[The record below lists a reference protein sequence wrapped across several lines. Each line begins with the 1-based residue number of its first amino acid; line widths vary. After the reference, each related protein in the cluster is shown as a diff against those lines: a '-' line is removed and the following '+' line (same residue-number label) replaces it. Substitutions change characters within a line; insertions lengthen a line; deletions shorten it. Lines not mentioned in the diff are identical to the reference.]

1 MNKKFLSAI
10 LFGALMVSSTGTFVS
25 CKDYD
30 DDIDEINKELTDLKS
45 KLSDLESKV
54 NAGGAYVTKIESVD
68 GGFKVSVSDGTSY
81 NLTVAS
87 AAAGS
92 KVVIDDKT
100 GEISIDDKATG
111 WFATTG
117 EGEEAVDMTPYV
129 KDGYWYLYDKTAKE
143 FVKSEYKAA
152 GNAYAVVANGICTLN
167 IPDADGKM
175 QTIQLPTTSAAITG
189 VQFINVDNGA
199 VEPAPAYA
207 LNYGVATK
215 DNAKWDGPKGAI
227 TKDQLLVGT
236 IEPLTLQV
244 YPSSADLSNADIKL
258 VGSDGTVAPVKVTAT
273 PFEGVI
279 TKAASA
285 NGLWNLNI
293 RPDETVTDKTIADA
307 FKVETDNY
315 AYALQINGNILTG
328 YASEVTPADK
338 ASSATANSLV
348 ATDVKYN
355 TEELSSAKVPFG
367 ETVTLEFDGA
377 KAYDAYLTPKSA
389 SALELAGVTIDGKT
403 MSFTSTEKAAGK
415 TVKFTVNFV
424 NFKGETGTTFDI
436 TVNFEGATVDPE
448 APVAAVKYTATD
460 GVKPIII
467 DLGTT
472 FTSLS
477 AQTATALAAVTP
489 TWNVISIDGKAV
501 ATADQDAA
509 NGKFAFAMD
518 QVTYYS
524 DLNADGTPKTEVTPI
539 NTADNLKK
547 VKYAVFAHTD
557 YQATAAP
564 GAYVLN
570 MKFADASGNELKKVV
585 APVTISVPT
594 FTDLFTKVTSV
605 WNADK
610 TVLNALLVGS
620 SDATV
625 AKQYVMTNA
634 FKSVENSGANWD
646 NLTLTPKKM
655 SISGTPTKVAT
666 YTTTG
671 SILAMADALLDDNGA
686 VRGNVT
692 VDGTYLVKGKKDLK
706 VEVPAFAVNFM
717 SPFNDAV
724 LNFYKGGKVADLNVA
739 IASDGTGTIAKVD
752 GAAGKEAGLQLVAS
766 SEKVAVSNAMTLF
779 GVKNTDINTDDKFTF
794 VVKGEGVP
802 AGATAKLSADGIA
815 LEGMTYAPNYSATLE
830 MTVTA
835 LSGIKTRHYKIFC
848 VNGIYGIQV

>member
-10 LFGALMVSSTGTFVS
+10 LFGALMVTSTGTFVS

-30 DDIDEINKELTDLKS
+30 DDIDAINKELTDLKS

-189 VQFINVDNGA
+189 VQFINVDDGA
-199 VEPAPAYA
+199 VEPTPAYA

-215 DNAKWDGPKGAI
+215 DNAEWDGPKGAI

-307 FKVETDNY
+307 FKAETGDY

-328 YASEVTPADK
+328 YASKVTPTDK
-338 ASSATANSLV
+338 SAAGALV
-348 ATDVKYN
+348 AADVKYN
-355 TEELSSAKVPFG
+355 AEELSSAKVPFG
-367 ETVTLEFDGA
+367 ETVTLEFDGT

-415 TVKFTVNFV
+415 TVEFTVNFV
-424 NFKGETGTTFDI
+424 NFKGETGSAFDI
-436 TVNFEGATVDPE
+436 TVTFKGATVDPE

-501 ATADQDAA
+501 TADQSTA
-509 NGKFAFAMD
+509 NGKFAFAMT
-518 QVTYYS
+518 QVKYYS
-524 DLNADGTPKTEVTPI
+524 DLNADGTPKTEVTAI

-547 VKYAVFAHTD
+547 VKYAVFAHSD

-570 MKFADASGNELKKVV
+570 MKFVDGENELKKVV

-620 SDATV
+620 TSADA

-634 FKSVENSGANWD
+634 FKSVENSGADWN

-655 SISGTPTKVAT
+655 SISGTPTEVAT
-666 YTTTG
+666 YAKVG
-671 SILAMADALLDDNGA
+671 SILAMADALLDANGA

-692 VDGTYLVKGKKDLK
+692 VDGTYLVKGKTDLK

-724 LNFYKGGKVADLNVA
+724 LNFYKGGKVVDLNVA
-739 IASDGTGTIAKVD
+739 IASDGKGTIAKVAGD
-752 GAAGKEAGLQLVAS
+752 AGKEAGLQLVAS
-766 SEKVAVSNAMTLF
+766 SEKVAVSEDMELF
-779 GVKNTDINTDDKFTF
+779 GATNDKFTF
-794 VVKGEGVP
+794 VVKGDGVP
-802 AGATAKLSADGIA
+802 AGATATLSDAGIA
-815 LEGMTYAPNYSATLE
+815 LTGMSYGPNYSATLE

-835 LSGIKTRHYKIFC
+835 LNGIKTTITLPMTINKP
-848 VNGIYGIQV
+848 

>member
-189 VQFINVDNGA
+189 VQFINVTSGA
-199 VEPAPAYA
+199 VETDPEYA

-215 DNAKWDGPKGAI
+215 DNAEWDGPKGAI

-307 FKVETDNY
+307 FKVETNNY

-328 YASEVTPADK
+328 YVSKVTPTDK
-338 ASSATANSLV
+338 SAAGALV
-348 ATDVKYN
+348 AADVKYN
-355 TEELSSAKVPFG
+355 AEELSSAKVPFG
-367 ETVTLEFDGA
+367 ETVTLEFDGT

-389 SALELAGVTIDGKT
+389 SELELAGVTIDGKT

-424 NFKGETGTTFDI
+424 NFKGETGSAFNI

-477 AQTATALAAVTP
+477 AQTATALAAVAP

-501 ATADQDAA
+501 TADQSTA
-509 NGKFAFAMD
+509 NGKFAFAMT
-518 QVTYYS
+518 QVKYYS

-547 VKYAVFAHTD
+547 VKYAVFAHSD

-620 SDATV
+620 TSADV

-634 FKSVENSGANWD
+634 FKSVENSGADWD
-646 NLTLTPKKM
+646 NLTLTPKQM

-666 YTTTG
+666 YTVSG

-692 VDGTYLVKGKKDLK
+692 VDGTYLVKGKASLK

-724 LNFYKGGKVADLNVA
+724 LNFYKGGKVVDLNVA
-739 IASDGTGTIAKVD
+739 IASDGKGTIAKVE
-752 GAAGKEAGLQLVAS
+752 GVAGKEAGLQLVAS
-766 SEKVAVSNAMTLF
+766 SEKVAVSNAMELF
-779 GVKNTDINTDDKFTF
+779 GAKAGESKFTF
-794 VVKGEGVP
+794 VVKGDGVP
-802 AGATAKLSADGIA
+802 AGATATLSDAGIA
-815 LEGMTYAPNYSATLE
+815 LTGMSYGPNYSATLE

-835 LSGIKTRHYKIFC
+835 LNGIKTTITLPMTINKP
-848 VNGIYGIQV
+848 

>member
-30 DDIDEINKELTDLKS
+30 DDIDAINKELTDLKS
-45 KLSDLESKV
+45 KLSDLESKA

-189 VQFINVDNGA
+189 VQFIDVTSGD
-199 VEPAPAYA
+199 VETDPAYA

-307 FKVETDNY
+307 FKAETDNY

-328 YASEVTPADK
+328 YASEVTPTDQ
-338 ASSATANSLV
+338 ASSATATSLQ
-348 ATDVKYN
+348 ADDVKYN

-367 ETVTLEFDGA
+367 ETVTLEFDGT

-389 SALELAGVTIDGKT
+389 SELELAGVTIDGKT

-415 TVKFTVNFV
+415 TVEFTVNFV
-424 NFKGETGTTFDI
+424 NFKGETGTAFDI

-501 ATADQDAA
+501 TADQSTA
-509 NGKFAFAMD
+509 NGKFAFAMT
-518 QVTYYS
+518 QVKYYS
-524 DLNADGTPKTEVTPI
+524 DLKADGTPKTEVTAI

-547 VKYAVFAHTD
+547 VKYAVFAHSD
-557 YQATAAP
+557 YQTTVAP

-620 SDATV
+620 TSADV

-634 FKSVENSGANWD
+634 FKSVENSGADWN
-646 NLTLTPKKM
+646 NLTLTPKQM
-655 SISGTPTKVAT
+655 SISGTPTEVAT
-666 YTTTG
+666 YTVSG
-671 SILAMADALLDDNGA
+671 SILEMADDLLDANGA

-692 VDGTYLVKGKKDLK
+692 VDGTYLVGNKAGLK

-739 IASDGTGTIAKVD
+739 IASDGKGTIAKVAGD
-752 GAAGKEAGLQLVAS
+752 AGKEAGLQLVAS
-766 SEKVAVSNAMTLF
+766 SEKVAVSNAMELF
-779 GVKNTDINTDDKFTF
+779 GATNDKFTF

-802 AGATAKLSADGIA
+802 AGATAKLSDAGIA

-835 LSGIKTRHYKIFC
+835 LNGIKTTITLPMTINKP
-848 VNGIYGIQV
+848 

>member
-10 LFGALMVSSTGTFVS
+10 LFGALMVSLTGPFVS

-189 VQFINVDNGA
+189 VQFINVDDGA
-199 VEPAPAYA
+199 VEPTPAYA

-215 DNAKWDGPKGAI
+215 DNAEWDGPKGAI

-307 FKVETDNY
+307 FKAETGDY

-328 YASEVTPADK
+328 YASKVTPTDK
-338 ASSATANSLV
+338 SAAGALV
-348 ATDVKYN
+348 AADVKYN
-355 TEELSSAKVPFG
+355 AEELSSAKVPFG
-367 ETVTLEFDGA
+367 ETVTLEFDGT

-415 TVKFTVNFV
+415 TVEFTVNFV
-424 NFKGETGTTFDI
+424 NFKGETGSAFDI
-436 TVNFEGATVDPE
+436 TVTFKGATVDPE

-501 ATADQDAA
+501 TADQSTA
-509 NGKFAFAMD
+509 NGKFAFAMT
-518 QVTYYS
+518 QVKYYS
-524 DLNADGTPKTEVTPI
+524 DLNADGTPKTEVTAI

-547 VKYAVFAHTD
+547 VKYAVFAHSD

-570 MKFADASGNELKKVV
+570 MKFVDGENELKKVV

-620 SDATV
+620 TSADA

-634 FKSVENSGANWD
+634 FKSVENSGADWN

-655 SISGTPTKVAT
+655 SISGTPTEVAT
-666 YTTTG
+666 YAKVG
-671 SILAMADALLDDNGA
+671 SILAMADALLDANGA

-692 VDGTYLVKGKKDLK
+692 VDGTYLVKGKTDLK

-724 LNFYKGGKVADLNVA
+724 LNFYKGGKVVDLNVA
-739 IASDGTGTIAKVD
+739 IASDGKGTIAKVAGD
-752 GAAGKEAGLQLVAS
+752 AGKEAGLQLVAS
-766 SEKVAVSNAMTLF
+766 SEKVAVSEDMELF
-779 GVKNTDINTDDKFTF
+779 GATNDKFTF
-794 VVKGEGVP
+794 VVKGDGVP
-802 AGATAKLSADGIA
+802 AGATATLSDAGIA
-815 LEGMTYAPNYSATLE
+815 LTGMSYGPNYSATLE

-835 LSGIKTRHYKIFC
+835 LNGIKTTITLPMTINKP
-848 VNGIYGIQV
+848 

>member
-1 MNKKFLSAI
+1 
-10 LFGALMVSSTGTFVS
+10 MVSSTGTFVS

-30 DDIDEINKELTDLKS
+30 DDIDAINKELTDLKS

-189 VQFINVDNGA
+189 VQFIDVTSGA
-199 VEPAPAYA
+199 VETDPEYA

-307 FKVETDNY
+307 FKAETDNY

-338 ASSATANSLV
+338 ASSATATSLTD
-348 ATDVKYN
+348 TDVKYN
-355 TEELSSAKVPFG
+355 AKVLSGNKVPFG
-367 ETVTLEFDGA
+367 KTVTLEFDGT

-389 SALELAGVTIDGKT
+389 SELELAGVTIDGKT

-415 TVKFTVNFV
+415 TVQFTVNFV

-501 ATADQDAA
+501 ATTDQSTA

-518 QVTYYS
+518 QVKYYS
-524 DLNADGTPKTEVTPI
+524 DLKADGTPKTEVTAI

-547 VKYAVFAHTD
+547 VKYAVFAHSD

-570 MKFADASGNELKKVV
+570 MTFVDGENELKKVV

-620 SDATV
+620 SDATA

-634 FKSVENSGANWD
+634 FKAVENSGADWD
-646 NLTLTPKKM
+646 NLTLTPKQM

-666 YTTTG
+666 YTVSG
-671 SILAMADALLDDNGA
+671 SILAMADALLDANGA

-692 VDGTYLVKGKKDLK
+692 VDGTYLVGNKAGLK

-766 SEKVAVSNAMTLF
+766 SEKVAVSNAMELF
-779 GVKNTDINTDDKFTF
+779 GATDDKFTF

-802 AGATAKLSADGIA
+802 AGATAKLSDGGIA
-815 LEGMTYAPNYSATLE
+815 LTGMTYAPNYSATLE

-835 LSGIKTRHYKIFC
+835 LNGIKTTITLPMTINKP
-848 VNGIYGIQV
+848 

>member
-189 VQFINVDNGA
+189 VQFIDVTSGA
-199 VEPAPAYA
+199 VETDPEYA

-307 FKVETDNY
+307 FKAETDNY

-338 ASSATANSLV
+338 ASSATATSLTD
-348 ATDVKYN
+348 TDVKYN
-355 TEELSSAKVPFG
+355 AKVLSGNKVPFG
-367 ETVTLEFDGA
+367 KTVTLEFDGT

-389 SALELAGVTIDGKT
+389 SELELAGVTIDGKT

-415 TVKFTVNFV
+415 TVQFTVNFV

-501 ATADQDAA
+501 ATTDQSTA

-518 QVTYYS
+518 QVKYYS
-524 DLNADGTPKTEVTPI
+524 DLKADGTPKTEVTSI

-547 VKYAVFAHTD
+547 VKYAVFAHSD

-570 MKFADASGNELKKVV
+570 MTFVDGENELKKVV

-620 SDATV
+620 SDATA

-634 FKSVENSGANWD
+634 FKAVENSGADWD
-646 NLTLTPKKM
+646 NLTLTPKQM

-666 YTTTG
+666 YTVSG
-671 SILAMADALLDDNGA
+671 SILAMADALLDANGA

-692 VDGTYLVKGKKDLK
+692 VDGTYLVGNKAGLK

-766 SEKVAVSNAMTLF
+766 SEKVAVSNAMELF
-779 GVKNTDINTDDKFTF
+779 GATDDKFTF

-802 AGATAKLSADGIA
+802 AGATAKLSDGGIA
-815 LEGMTYAPNYSATLE
+815 LTGMTYAPNYSATLE

-835 LSGIKTRHYKIFC
+835 LNGIKTTITLPMTINKP
-848 VNGIYGIQV
+848 

>member
-189 VQFINVDNGA
+189 VQFINVGKGA
-199 VEPAPAYA
+199 VEPTPAYA

-307 FKVETDNY
+307 FKAETGNY

-328 YASEVTPADK
+328 YVSKVTPTNK
-338 ASSATANSLV
+338 VSSATATSLT

-355 TEELSSAKVPFG
+355 AEEVSSAKVPFG
-367 ETVTLEFDGA
+367 ETVTLEFDGT

-389 SALELAGVTIDGKT
+389 SELELAGVTIDGKT

-415 TVKFTVNFV
+415 TVEFTVNFV
-424 NFKGETGTTFDI
+424 NFKGETGTAFDI

-467 DLGTT
+467 DFGTT

-501 ATADQDAA
+501 TADQSTA
-509 NGKFAFAMD
+509 NGKFAFAMT
-518 QVTYYS
+518 QVKYYS
-524 DLNADGTPKTEVTPI
+524 DLNADGTPKTEVTAI

-547 VKYAVFAHTD
+547 VKYAVFAHSD

-570 MKFADASGNELKKVV
+570 MTFVDGENELKKVV

-620 SDATV
+620 TSADV

-634 FKSVENSGANWD
+634 FKSVENSGADWN
-646 NLTLTPKKM
+646 NLTLTPKQM
-655 SISGTPTKVAT
+655 SISGTPTEVAT
-666 YTTTG
+666 YAKVG

-692 VDGTYLVKGKKDLK
+692 VDGTYLVKGKASLK

-739 IASDGTGTIAKVD
+739 IASDGKGTIAKVAGD
-752 GAAGKEAGLQLVAS
+752 AGKEAGLQLVAS
-766 SEKVAVSNAMTLF
+766 SEKVAVSEDMELF
-779 GVKNTDINTDDKFTF
+779 GATNDKFTF
-794 VVKGEGVP
+794 VVKGDGVP
-802 AGATAKLSADGIA
+802 AGATATLSDAGIA
-815 LEGMTYAPNYSATLE
+815 LTGMSYGPNYSATLE

-835 LSGIKTRHYKIFC
+835 LNGIKTTITLPMTINKP
-848 VNGIYGIQV
+848 

>member
-10 LFGALMVSSTGTFVS
+10 LFGALMVSLTGTFVS

-189 VQFINVDNGA
+189 VQFINVDDGA
-199 VEPAPAYA
+199 VEPTPAYA

-215 DNAKWDGPKGAI
+215 DNAEWDGPKGAI

-307 FKVETDNY
+307 FKAETGDY

-328 YASEVTPADK
+328 YASKVTPTDK
-338 ASSATANSLV
+338 SAAGALV
-348 ATDVKYN
+348 AADVKYN
-355 TEELSSAKVPFG
+355 AEELSSVKVPFG
-367 ETVTLEFDGA
+367 ETVTLEFDGT

-415 TVKFTVNFV
+415 TVEFTVNFV
-424 NFKGETGTTFDI
+424 NFKGETGSAFDI
-436 TVNFEGATVDPE
+436 TVTFKGATVDPE

-501 ATADQDAA
+501 TADQSTA
-509 NGKFAFAMD
+509 NGKFAFAMT
-518 QVTYYS
+518 QVKYYS
-524 DLNADGTPKTEVTPI
+524 DLNADGTPKTEVTAI

-547 VKYAVFAHTD
+547 VKYAVFAHSD

-570 MKFADASGNELKKVV
+570 MKFVDGENELKKVV

-620 SDATV
+620 TSADA

-634 FKSVENSGANWD
+634 FKSVENSGADWN

-655 SISGTPTKVAT
+655 SISGTPTEVAT
-666 YTTTG
+666 YAKVG
-671 SILAMADALLDDNGA
+671 SILAMADSLLDANGA
-686 VRGNVT
+686 VRGNVK
-692 VDGTYLVKGKKDLK
+692 VDGTYLVKGKTDLK

-724 LNFYKGGKVADLNVA
+724 LNFYKGGKVVDLNVA
-739 IASDGTGTIAKVD
+739 IASDGKGTIAKVAGD
-752 GAAGKEAGLQLVAS
+752 AGKEAGLQLVAS
-766 SEKVAVSNAMTLF
+766 SEKVAVSEDMELF
-779 GVKNTDINTDDKFTF
+779 GATNDKFTF
-794 VVKGEGVP
+794 VVKGDGVP
-802 AGATAKLSADGIA
+802 AGATATLSDAGIA
-815 LEGMTYAPNYSATLE
+815 LTGMSYGPNYSATLE

-835 LSGIKTRHYKIFC
+835 LNGIKTTITLPMTINKP
-848 VNGIYGIQV
+848 

>member
-87 AAAGS
+87 AATGS

-189 VQFINVDNGA
+189 VQFINVGNGA
-199 VEPAPAYA
+199 VEPTPAYA

-328 YASEVTPADK
+328 YASEVTPADQ
-338 ASSATANSLV
+338 ASSATATSLQ
-348 ATDVKYN
+348 ADDVKYN

-367 ETVTLEFDGA
+367 KTVTLEFDGT

-389 SALELAGVTIDGKT
+389 SELELAGVTIDGKT

-415 TVKFTVNFV
+415 TVEFTVNFV
-424 NFKGETGTTFDI
+424 NFKGETGTAFDI

-501 ATADQDAA
+501 TADQSTA
-509 NGKFAFAMD
+509 NGKFAFTMT
-518 QVTYYS
+518 QVKYYS
-524 DLNADGTPKTEVTPI
+524 DLKADGTPKTEVTAI
-539 NTADNLKK
+539 DNADNLKK
-547 VKYAVFAHTD
+547 VKYAVFANTD

-570 MKFADASGNELKKVV
+570 MTFVDGENELKKVV

-634 FKSVENSGANWD
+634 FKSVENSGADWN
-646 NLTLTPKKM
+646 NLTLTPKQM
-655 SISGTPTKVAT
+655 SISGTPTDVAT
-666 YTTTG
+666 YTVSG
-671 SILAMADALLDDNGA
+671 SILAMADDLLDANGA

-724 LNFYKGGKVADLNVA
+724 LNFYKGGKVVDLNVA
-739 IASDGTGTIAKVD
+739 IASDGKGTIAKVD

-779 GVKNTDINTDDKFTF
+779 GATNDKFTF

-802 AGATAKLSADGIA
+802 AGATAKLSDAGIA

-835 LSGIKTRHYKIFC
+835 LNGIKTTITLPMTINKP
-848 VNGIYGIQV
+848 

>member
-189 VQFINVDNGA
+189 VQFIDLTSGA
-199 VEPAPAYA
+199 VETDPEYA

-307 FKVETDNY
+307 FKAEINNY

-328 YASEVTPADK
+328 YASKVTPTDK
-338 ASSATANSLV
+338 SAAGALV
-348 ATDVKYN
+348 AGDVTYN
-355 TEELSSAKVPFG
+355 TDELSSAKVPFG
-367 ETVTLEFDGA
+367 ETVTLEFDGT

-389 SALELAGVTIDGKT
+389 SELELAGVTIDGKT

-415 TVKFTVNFV
+415 TVQFTVNFV
-424 NFKGETGTTFDI
+424 NFKGETGTTFNI

-501 ATADQDAA
+501 TADQSTA
-509 NGKFAFAMD
+509 NGKFAFTMT
-518 QVTYYS
+518 QVKYYS
-524 DLNADGTPKTEVTPI
+524 DLKADGTPKTEVTAI
-539 NTADNLKK
+539 DNADNLKK
-547 VKYAVFAHTD
+547 VKYAVFTSSD
-557 YQATAAP
+557 YQTNVAP

-620 SDATV
+620 TDATV

-634 FKSVENSGANWD
+634 FKSVENSGADWD
-646 NLTLTPKKM
+646 NLTLTPKEM
-655 SISGTPTKVAT
+655 SISGTPTEVAT
-666 YTTTG
+666 YTKTG
-671 SILAMADALLDDNGA
+671 SILAMADALLKDGA

-724 LNFYKGGKVADLNVA
+724 LNFYKGGKVADLNVT
-739 IASDGTGTIAKVD
+739 IASDGEGTIAKVD

-766 SEKVAVSNAMTLF
+766 SEKVAVSNAMELF
-779 GVKNTDINTDDKFTF
+779 GVKNTDANTDDKFTF

-802 AGATAKLSADGIA
+802 AGAKAKLSADGIA

-835 LSGIKTRHYKIFC
+835 LNGIKTTITLPMTINKP
-848 VNGIYGIQV
+848 

>member
-175 QTIQLPTTSAAITG
+175 QTIQLPTTLAAITG

-199 VEPAPAYA
+199 VEPTPEYA

-293 RPDETVTDKTIADA
+293 RPDETVTGKTIADA
-307 FKVETDNY
+307 FKAETDNY

-338 ASSATANSLV
+338 GNSAGLTDLAAS
-348 ATDVKYN
+348 DVTYN
-355 TEELSSAKVPFG
+355 TDELSSTKVPFG

-389 SALELAGVTIDGKT
+389 SELELAGVTIDGKT

-415 TVKFTVNFV
+415 TVEFTVNFV
-424 NFKGETGTTFDI
+424 NFKGETGTAFDI
-436 TVNFEGATVDPE
+436 TVTFKGATVDPE

-501 ATADQDAA
+501 TADQSIA

-518 QVTYYS
+518 QVKYYS
-524 DLNADGTPKTEVTPI
+524 DLNADGTPKTEVTKI
-539 NTADNLKK
+539 DNADNLKK
-547 VKYAVFAHTD
+547 VKYAVFAKTDDPD

-570 MKFADASGNELKKVV
+570 MTFVDTNKNELKKVV

-620 SDATV
+620 TSADV

-634 FKSVENSGANWD
+634 FKSVENSGANWN

-655 SISGTPTKVAT
+655 SISGTPTEVAT
-666 YTTTG
+666 YKVG
-671 SILAMADALLDDNGA
+671 SILAMADALLDANGA

-692 VDGTYLVKGKKDLK
+692 VDGTYLVKGKASLK

-724 LNFYKGGKVADLNVA
+724 LNFYKGGKVVDLNVA
-739 IASDGTGTIAKVD
+739 IASDGKGTIAKFAGD
-752 GAAGKEAGLQLVAS
+752 AGKEAGLQLVAS
-766 SEKVAVSNAMTLF
+766 SEKVAVSEDMELF
-779 GVKNTDINTDDKFTF
+779 GATNDKFTF
-794 VVKGEGVP
+794 VVKGDGVP
-802 AGATAKLSADGIA
+802 AGATATLSDAGIA
-815 LEGMTYAPNYSATLE
+815 LTGMSYGPNYSATLE
-830 MTVTA
+830 MTVEA
-835 LSGIKTRHYKIFC
+835 LNGIKTTITLPMTINKP
-848 VNGIYGIQV
+848 

>member
-10 LFGALMVSSTGTFVS
+10 LFGSLMVSLTGTFVS

-189 VQFINVDNGA
+189 VQFINVDDGA
-199 VEPAPAYA
+199 VEPTPAYA

-215 DNAKWDGPKGAI
+215 DNAEWDGPKGAI

-307 FKVETDNY
+307 FKAETGDY

-328 YASEVTPADK
+328 YASKVTPTDK
-338 ASSATANSLV
+338 SAAGALV
-348 ATDVKYN
+348 AADVKYN
-355 TEELSSAKVPFG
+355 AEELSSAKVPFG
-367 ETVTLEFDGA
+367 ETVTLEFDGT

-415 TVKFTVNFV
+415 TVEFTVNFV
-424 NFKGETGTTFDI
+424 NFKGETGSAFDI
-436 TVNFEGATVDPE
+436 TVTFKGATVDPE

-501 ATADQDAA
+501 TADQSTA
-509 NGKFAFAMD
+509 NGKFAFAMT
-518 QVTYYS
+518 QVKYYS
-524 DLNADGTPKTEVTPI
+524 DLNADGTPKTEVTAI

-547 VKYAVFAHTD
+547 VKYAVFAHSD

-570 MKFADASGNELKKVV
+570 MKFVDGENELKKVV

-620 SDATV
+620 TSADA

-634 FKSVENSGANWD
+634 FKSVENSGADWN

-655 SISGTPTKVAT
+655 SISGTPTEVAT
-666 YTTTG
+666 YAKVG
-671 SILAMADALLDDNGA
+671 SILAMADALLDANGA

-692 VDGTYLVKGKKDLK
+692 VDGTYLVKGKTDLK

-724 LNFYKGGKVADLNVA
+724 LNFYKGGKVVDLNVA
-739 IASDGTGTIAKVD
+739 IASDGKGTIAKVAGD
-752 GAAGKEAGLQLVAS
+752 AGKEAGLQLVAS
-766 SEKVAVSNAMTLF
+766 SEKVAVSEDMELF
-779 GVKNTDINTDDKFTF
+779 GATNDKFTF
-794 VVKGEGVP
+794 VVKGDGVP
-802 AGATAKLSADGIA
+802 AGATATLSDAGIA
-815 LEGMTYAPNYSATLE
+815 LTGMSYGPNYSATLE

-835 LSGIKTRHYKIFC
+835 LNGIKTTITLPMTINKP
-848 VNGIYGIQV
+848 

>member
-1 MNKKFLSAI
+1 
-10 LFGALMVSSTGTFVS
+10 MVSSTGTFVS

-199 VEPAPAYA
+199 VEPTPAYA

-215 DNAKWDGPKGAI
+215 DNAEWDGPKGAI

-328 YASEVTPADK
+328 YASEVTPTDQ
-338 ASSATANSLV
+338 ASSATATSLQ
-348 ATDVKYN
+348 ADDVKYN

-367 ETVTLEFDGA
+367 KTVTLEFDGT

-424 NFKGETGTTFDI
+424 NFKGETGTAFDI

-477 AQTATALAAVTP
+477 AQTATALAAATP

-501 ATADQDAA
+501 TADQSTA
-509 NGKFAFAMD
+509 NGKFAFAMT
-518 QVTYYS
+518 QVKYYS
-524 DLNADGTPKTEVTPI
+524 DLNADGTPKTEVTLI

-547 VKYAVFAHTD
+547 VKYAVFAHSD

-570 MKFADASGNELKKVV
+570 MTFVDGENELKKVV

-634 FKSVENSGANWD
+634 FKSVENSGADWN
-646 NLTLTPKKM
+646 NLTLTPKQM
-655 SISGTPTKVAT
+655 SISGTPTDVAT
-666 YTTTG
+666 YTVSG
-671 SILAMADALLDDNGA
+671 SILAMADDLLDANGA

-692 VDGTYLVKGKKDLK
+692 VDGTYLVGNKAGLK

-724 LNFYKGGKVADLNVA
+724 LNFYKGGKVVDLNVA
-739 IASDGTGTIAKVD
+739 IASDGKGTIAKVE
-752 GAAGKEAGLQLVAS
+752 GVAGKEAGLQLVAS

-779 GVKNTDINTDDKFTF
+779 GVKNTDINTNDKFTF
-794 VVKGEGVP
+794 VVKGDGVP
-802 AGATAKLSADGIA
+802 AGATATLSDAGIA
-815 LEGMTYAPNYSATLE
+815 LTGMSYGPNYSATLE

-835 LSGIKTRHYKIFC
+835 LNGIKTTITLPMTINKP
-848 VNGIYGIQV
+848 

>member
-189 VQFINVDNGA
+189 VQFINVGNGA
-199 VEPAPAYA
+199 VEPTPAYA

-328 YASEVTPADK
+328 YASEVTPADQ
-338 ASSATANSLV
+338 ASSATATSLQ
-348 ATDVKYN
+348 ADDVKYN

-367 ETVTLEFDGA
+367 KTVTLEFDGT

-389 SALELAGVTIDGKT
+389 SELELAGVTIDGKT

-415 TVKFTVNFV
+415 TVEFTVNFV
-424 NFKGETGTTFDI
+424 NFKGETGTAFDI

-501 ATADQDAA
+501 TADQSTA
-509 NGKFAFAMD
+509 NGKFAFTMT
-518 QVTYYS
+518 QVKYYS
-524 DLNADGTPKTEVTPI
+524 DLKADGTPKTEVTAI
-539 NTADNLKK
+539 DNADNLKK
-547 VKYAVFAHTD
+547 VKYAVFANTD

-570 MKFADASGNELKKVV
+570 MTFVDGENELKKVV

-634 FKSVENSGANWD
+634 FKSVENSGADWN
-646 NLTLTPKKM
+646 NLTLTPKQM
-655 SISGTPTKVAT
+655 SISGTPTDVAT
-666 YTTTG
+666 YTVSG
-671 SILAMADALLDDNGA
+671 SILAMADDLLDANGA

-724 LNFYKGGKVADLNVA
+724 LNFYKGGKVVDLNVA
-739 IASDGTGTIAKVD
+739 IASDGKGTIAKVD

-779 GVKNTDINTDDKFTF
+779 GATNDKFTF

-802 AGATAKLSADGIA
+802 AGATAKLSDAGIA

-835 LSGIKTRHYKIFC
+835 LNGIKTTITLPMTINKP
-848 VNGIYGIQV
+848 

>member
-10 LFGALMVSSTGTFVS
+10 LFGALMVTSTGTFVS

-45 KLSDLESKV
+45 KLSDLETKV

-129 KDGYWYLYDKTAKE
+129 EDGYWYLYDKTAKE

-175 QTIQLPTTSAAITG
+175 QTVQLPTTSAAITS
-189 VQFINVDNGA
+189 VQFIDVTSGA
-199 VEPAPAYA
+199 VEANPEYK
-207 LNYGVATK
+207 LNYGIATAA
-215 DNAKWDGPKGAI
+215 NAKWDGPKGAI
-227 TKDQLLVGT
+227 AKDQLLVGT
-236 IEPLTLQV
+236 IEPLILQV

-273 PFEGVI
+273 PFEGII

-293 RPDETVTDKTIADA
+293 EPDETVTDKTITDA
-307 FKVETDNY
+307 FKAETNNY

-328 YASEVTPADK
+328 YTSEVAPTDK
-338 ASSATANSLV
+338 SSATALDASGV
-348 ATDVKYN
+348 TYN
-355 TEELSSAKVPFG
+355 AKAVGSTKVPFG
-367 ETVTLEFDGA
+367 KTVTLEFDGT
-377 KAYDAYLTPKSA
+377 KAYDAYLTPESA
-389 SALELAGVTIDGKT
+389 SALELAGITIDGKT

-415 TVKFTVNFV
+415 EVNFVVNFV
-424 NFKGETGTTFDI
+424 NFKGETGTPVTI
-436 TVNFEGATVDPE
+436 TVTFEGATVDPE

-477 AQTATALAAVTP
+477 AQTATALVAVTP
-489 TWNVISIDGKAV
+489 TWNVVSIDGE
-501 ATADQDAA
+501 ATADQTTD
-509 NGKFAFAMD
+509 NGKFAFAMT
-518 QVTYYS
+518 QVEYYS
-524 DLNADGTPKTEVTPI
+524 DLNADGTPKTKVASIT
-539 NTADNLKK
+539 TADNLKK
-547 VKYAVFAHTD
+547 VKYAVFTHTD
-557 YQATAAP
+557 YQTNAAL

-570 MKFADASGNELKKVV
+570 MTFVDNSGNELKKVV

-594 FTDLFTKVTSV
+594 FTDLFSKVTSV

-620 SDATV
+620 ADAIV

-634 FKSVENSGANWD
+634 FKAVENSGADWD
-646 NLTLTPKKM
+646 NLTFVPKQM
-655 SISGTPTKVAT
+655 TINSVATDVAT
-666 YTTTG
+666 YTVSG
-671 SILAMADALLDDNGA
+671 SVLAMTDELLKDGA

-692 VDGTYLVKGKKDLK
+692 VEGAYSINGKAGLK

-724 LNFYKGGKVADLNVA
+724 LNFYKAGKVADLNVA
-739 IASDGTGTIAKVD
+739 ITSDGKGTIAKFD
-752 GAAGKEAGLQLVAS
+752 ETKAAGKEEGLQLVAS
-766 SEKVAVSNAMTLF
+766 SAKVAVYNTMTLF
-779 GVKNTDINTDDKFTF
+779 GATNDKFTF

-802 AGATAKLSADGIA
+802 TGATAKLSADGIA

-835 LSGIKTRHYKIFC
+835 LNGIKTTVTLPMTINKP
-848 VNGIYGIQV
+848 

>member
-10 LFGALMVSSTGTFVS
+10 LFGALMVTSTGTFVS

-189 VQFINVDNGA
+189 VQFIDVTSGA
-199 VEPAPAYA
+199 VETDPEYA

-355 TEELSSAKVPFG
+355 AKALSGKKVPFG

-415 TVKFTVNFV
+415 TVGFTVNFV
-424 NFKGETGTTFDI
+424 NFKGETGSAFDI
-436 TVNFEGATVDPE
+436 TVTFKGATVDPE

-501 ATADQDAA
+501 ATADQSTA
-509 NGKFAFAMD
+509 NGKFAFAMT
-518 QVTYYS
+518 QVKYYS
-524 DLNADGTPKTEVTPI
+524 DLKADGTPKTEVTSI

-620 SDATV
+620 TDATV

-634 FKSVENSGANWD
+634 FKSVENSGADWD
-646 NLTLTPKKM
+646 NLTLTPKQM
-655 SISGTPTKVAT
+655 SISGTPTEVAT

-739 IASDGTGTIAKVD
+739 IASDGKGTISKVAGD
-752 GAAGKEAGLQLVAS
+752 AGKEAGLQLVAS
-766 SEKVAVSNAMTLF
+766 SEKVAVSDAMTLF
-779 GVKNTDINTDDKFTF
+779 GATDDKFTF

-802 AGATAKLSADGIA
+802 AGAKAKLSDGGIA
-815 LEGMTYAPNYSATLE
+815 LTGMTYAPNYSATLE

-835 LSGIKTRHYKIFC
+835 LNGIKTTITLPMTINKP
-848 VNGIYGIQV
+848 

>member
-189 VQFINVDNGA
+189 VQFINVDDGA
-199 VEPAPAYA
+199 VEPTPAYA

-215 DNAKWDGPKGAI
+215 DNAEWDGPKGAI

-328 YASEVTPADK
+328 YASEVTPADQ
-338 ASSATANSLV
+338 ASSATATSLQ
-348 ATDVKYN
+348 ADDVKYN

-367 ETVTLEFDGA
+367 KTVTLEFDGT

-389 SALELAGVTIDGKT
+389 SELELAGVTIDGKT

-415 TVKFTVNFV
+415 TVEFTVNFV
-424 NFKGETGTTFDI
+424 NFKGETGTAFDI

-501 ATADQDAA
+501 TADQSTA
-509 NGKFAFAMD
+509 NGKFAFTMT
-518 QVTYYS
+518 QVKYYS
-524 DLNADGTPKTEVTPI
+524 DLKADGTPKTEVTAI
-539 NTADNLKK
+539 DNADNLKK
-547 VKYAVFAHTD
+547 VKYAVFANTD

-570 MKFADASGNELKKVV
+570 MTFVDGENELKKVV

-634 FKSVENSGANWD
+634 FKSVENSGADWN
-646 NLTLTPKKM
+646 NLTLTPKQM
-655 SISGTPTKVAT
+655 SISGTPTDVAT
-666 YTTTG
+666 YTVSG
-671 SILAMADALLDDNGA
+671 SILAMADDLLDANGA

-724 LNFYKGGKVADLNVA
+724 LNFYKGGKVVDLNVA
-739 IASDGTGTIAKVD
+739 IASDGKGTIAKVD

-779 GVKNTDINTDDKFTF
+779 GATNDKFTF

-802 AGATAKLSADGIA
+802 AGATAKLSDAGIA

-835 LSGIKTRHYKIFC
+835 LNGIKTTITLPMTINKP
-848 VNGIYGIQV
+848 

>member
-10 LFGALMVSSTGTFVS
+10 LFGALMITSTGTFVS

-189 VQFINVDNGA
+189 VQFINVDDGA
-199 VEPAPAYA
+199 VEPTPAYA

-215 DNAKWDGPKGAI
+215 DNAEWDGPKGAI

-307 FKVETDNY
+307 FKAETGDY

-328 YASEVTPADK
+328 YASKVTPTDK
-338 ASSATANSLV
+338 SAAGALV
-348 ATDVKYN
+348 AADVKYN
-355 TEELSSAKVPFG
+355 AEELSSAKVPFG
-367 ETVTLEFDGA
+367 ETVTLEFDGT

-415 TVKFTVNFV
+415 TVEFTVNFV
-424 NFKGETGTTFDI
+424 NFKGETGSAFDI
-436 TVNFEGATVDPE
+436 TVTFKGATVDPE

-501 ATADQDAA
+501 TADQSTA
-509 NGKFAFAMD
+509 NGKFAFAMT
-518 QVTYYS
+518 QVKYYS
-524 DLNADGTPKTEVTPI
+524 DLNADGTPKTEVTAI

-547 VKYAVFAHTD
+547 VKYAVFAHSD

-570 MKFADASGNELKKVV
+570 MKFVDGENELKKVV

-620 SDATV
+620 TSADA

-634 FKSVENSGANWD
+634 FKSVENSGADWN

-655 SISGTPTKVAT
+655 SISGTPTEVAT
-666 YTTTG
+666 YAKVG
-671 SILAMADALLDDNGA
+671 SILAMADALLDANGA

-692 VDGTYLVKGKKDLK
+692 VDGTYLVKGKTDLK

-724 LNFYKGGKVADLNVA
+724 LNFYKGGKVVDLNVA
-739 IASDGTGTIAKVD
+739 IASDGKGTIAKVAGD
-752 GAAGKEAGLQLVAS
+752 AGKEAGLQLVAS
-766 SEKVAVSNAMTLF
+766 SEKVAVSEDMELF
-779 GVKNTDINTDDKFTF
+779 GATNDKFTF
-794 VVKGEGVP
+794 VVKGDGVP
-802 AGATAKLSADGIA
+802 AGATATLSDAGIA
-815 LEGMTYAPNYSATLE
+815 LTGMSYGPNYSATLE

-835 LSGIKTRHYKIFC
+835 LNGIKTTITLPMTINKP
-848 VNGIYGIQV
+848 

>member
-1 MNKKFLSAI
+1 
-10 LFGALMVSSTGTFVS
+10 MVSSTGTFVS

-189 VQFINVDNGA
+189 VQFINVDDGA
-199 VEPAPAYA
+199 VEPTPAYA

-215 DNAKWDGPKGAI
+215 DNAEWDGPKGAI

-307 FKVETDNY
+307 FKAETGDY

-328 YASEVTPADK
+328 YASKVTPTDK
-338 ASSATANSLV
+338 SAAGALV
-348 ATDVKYN
+348 AADVKYN
-355 TEELSSAKVPFG
+355 AEELSSAKVPFG
-367 ETVTLEFDGA
+367 ETVTLEFDGT

-415 TVKFTVNFV
+415 TVEFTVNFV
-424 NFKGETGTTFDI
+424 NFKGETGSAFDI
-436 TVNFEGATVDPE
+436 TVTFKGATVDPE

-501 ATADQDAA
+501 TADQSTA
-509 NGKFAFAMD
+509 NGKFAFAMT
-518 QVTYYS
+518 QVKYYS
-524 DLNADGTPKTEVTPI
+524 DLNADGTPKTEVTAI

-547 VKYAVFAHTD
+547 VKYAVFAHSD

-570 MKFADASGNELKKVV
+570 MKFVDGENELKKVV

-620 SDATV
+620 TSADA

-634 FKSVENSGANWD
+634 FKSVENSGADWN

-655 SISGTPTKVAT
+655 SISGTPTEVAT
-666 YTTTG
+666 YAKVG
-671 SILAMADALLDDNGA
+671 SILAMADALLDANGA

-692 VDGTYLVKGKKDLK
+692 VDGTYLVKGKTDLK

-724 LNFYKGGKVADLNVA
+724 LNFYKGGKVVDLNVA
-739 IASDGTGTIAKVD
+739 IASDGKGTIAKVAGD
-752 GAAGKEAGLQLVAS
+752 AGKEAGLQLVAS
-766 SEKVAVSNAMTLF
+766 SEKVAVSEDMELF
-779 GVKNTDINTDDKFTF
+779 GATNDKFTF
-794 VVKGEGVP
+794 VVKGDGVP
-802 AGATAKLSADGIA
+802 AGATATLSDAGIA
-815 LEGMTYAPNYSATLE
+815 LTGMSYGPNYSATLE

-835 LSGIKTRHYKIFC
+835 LNGIKTTITLPMTINKP
-848 VNGIYGIQV
+848 

>member
-1 MNKKFLSAI
+1 
-10 LFGALMVSSTGTFVS
+10 MVSSTGTFVS

-189 VQFINVDNGA
+189 VQFIDLTSGA
-199 VEPAPAYA
+199 VETDPEYA

-307 FKVETDNY
+307 FKAEINNY

-328 YASEVTPADK
+328 YASKVTPTDK
-338 ASSATANSLV
+338 SAAGALV
-348 ATDVKYN
+348 AGDVTYN
-355 TEELSSAKVPFG
+355 TDELSSAKVPFG
-367 ETVTLEFDGA
+367 ETVTLEFDGT

-389 SALELAGVTIDGKT
+389 SELELAGVTIDGKT

-415 TVKFTVNFV
+415 TVQFTVNFV
-424 NFKGETGTTFDI
+424 NFKGETGTTFNI

-501 ATADQDAA
+501 TADQSTA
-509 NGKFAFAMD
+509 NGKFAFTMT
-518 QVTYYS
+518 QVKYYS
-524 DLNADGTPKTEVTPI
+524 DLKADGTPKTEVTAI
-539 NTADNLKK
+539 DNADNLKK
-547 VKYAVFAHTD
+547 VKYAVFTSSD
-557 YQATAAP
+557 YQTNVAP

-620 SDATV
+620 TDATV

-634 FKSVENSGANWD
+634 FKSVENSGADWD
-646 NLTLTPKKM
+646 NLTLTPKEM
-655 SISGTPTKVAT
+655 SISGTPTEVAT
-666 YTTTG
+666 YTKTG
-671 SILAMADALLDDNGA
+671 SILAMADALLKDGA

-724 LNFYKGGKVADLNVA
+724 LNFYKGGKVADLNVT
-739 IASDGTGTIAKVD
+739 IASDGEGTIAKVD

-766 SEKVAVSNAMTLF
+766 SEKVAVSNAMELF
-779 GVKNTDINTDDKFTF
+779 GVKNTDANTDDKFTF

-802 AGATAKLSADGIA
+802 AGAKAKLSADGIA

-835 LSGIKTRHYKIFC
+835 LNGIKTTITLPMTINKP
-848 VNGIYGIQV
+848 

>member
-30 DDIDEINKELTDLKS
+30 DDIDAINKELTDLKS

-87 AAAGS
+87 AATGS

-189 VQFINVDNGA
+189 VQFINVGNGA
-199 VEPAPAYA
+199 VEPTPAYA

-328 YASEVTPADK
+328 YASEVTPADQ
-338 ASSATANSLV
+338 ASSATATSLQ
-348 ATDVKYN
+348 ADDVKYN

-367 ETVTLEFDGA
+367 KTVTLEFDGT

-389 SALELAGVTIDGKT
+389 SELELAGVTIDGKT

-415 TVKFTVNFV
+415 TVEFTVNFV
-424 NFKGETGTTFDI
+424 NFKGETGTAFDI

-501 ATADQDAA
+501 TADQSTA
-509 NGKFAFAMD
+509 NGKFAFTMT
-518 QVTYYS
+518 QVKYYS
-524 DLNADGTPKTEVTPI
+524 DLKADGTPKTEVTAI
-539 NTADNLKK
+539 DNADNLKK
-547 VKYAVFAHTD
+547 VKYAVFANTD

-570 MKFADASGNELKKVV
+570 MTFVDGENELKKVV

-634 FKSVENSGANWD
+634 FKSVENSGADWN
-646 NLTLTPKKM
+646 NLTLTPKQM
-655 SISGTPTKVAT
+655 SISGTPTDVAT
-666 YTTTG
+666 YTVSG
-671 SILAMADALLDDNGA
+671 SILAMADDLLDANGA

-724 LNFYKGGKVADLNVA
+724 LNFYKGGKVVDLNVA
-739 IASDGTGTIAKVD
+739 IASDGKGTIAKVD

-779 GVKNTDINTDDKFTF
+779 GATNDKFTF

-802 AGATAKLSADGIA
+802 AGATAKLSDAGIA

-835 LSGIKTRHYKIFC
+835 LNGIKTTITLPMTINKP
-848 VNGIYGIQV
+848 

>member
-1 MNKKFLSAI
+1 M
-10 LFGALMVSSTGTFVS
+10 
-25 CKDYD
+25 
-30 DDIDEINKELTDLKS
+30 
-45 KLSDLESKV
+45 
-54 NAGGAYVTKIESVD
+54 
-68 GGFKVSVSDGTSY
+68 
-81 NLTVAS
+81 
-87 AAAGS
+87 
-92 KVVIDDKT
+92 
-100 GEISIDDKATG
+100 
-111 WFATTG
+111 
-117 EGEEAVDMTPYV
+117 
-129 KDGYWYLYDKTAKE
+129 
-143 FVKSEYKAA
+143 KSEYKAA

-189 VQFINVDNGA
+189 VQFINVDDGA
-199 VEPAPAYA
+199 VEPTPAYA

-215 DNAKWDGPKGAI
+215 DNAEWDGPKGAI

-307 FKVETDNY
+307 FKAETGDY

-328 YASEVTPADK
+328 YASKVTPTDK
-338 ASSATANSLV
+338 SAAGALV
-348 ATDVKYN
+348 AADVKYN
-355 TEELSSAKVPFG
+355 AEELSSAKVPFG
-367 ETVTLEFDGA
+367 ETVTLEFDGT

-415 TVKFTVNFV
+415 TVEFTVNFV
-424 NFKGETGTTFDI
+424 NFKGETGSAFDI
-436 TVNFEGATVDPE
+436 TVTFKGATVDPE

-501 ATADQDAA
+501 TADQSTA
-509 NGKFAFAMD
+509 NGKFAFAMT
-518 QVTYYS
+518 QVKYYS
-524 DLNADGTPKTEVTPI
+524 DLNADGTPKTEVTAI

-547 VKYAVFAHTD
+547 VKYAVFAHSD

-570 MKFADASGNELKKVV
+570 MKFVDGENELKKVV

-620 SDATV
+620 TSADA

-634 FKSVENSGANWD
+634 FKSVENSGADWN

-655 SISGTPTKVAT
+655 SISGTPTEVAT
-666 YTTTG
+666 YAKVG
-671 SILAMADALLDDNGA
+671 SILAMADALLDANGA

-692 VDGTYLVKGKKDLK
+692 VDGTYLVKGKTDLK

-724 LNFYKGGKVADLNVA
+724 LNFYKGGKVVDLNVA
-739 IASDGTGTIAKVD
+739 IASDGKGTIAKVAGD
-752 GAAGKEAGLQLVAS
+752 AGKEAGLQLVAS
-766 SEKVAVSNAMTLF
+766 SEKVAVSEDMELF
-779 GVKNTDINTDDKFTF
+779 GATNDKFTF
-794 VVKGEGVP
+794 VVKGDGVP
-802 AGATAKLSADGIA
+802 AGATATLSDAGIA
-815 LEGMTYAPNYSATLE
+815 LTGMSYGPNYSATLE

-835 LSGIKTRHYKIFC
+835 LNGIKTTITLPMTINKP
-848 VNGIYGIQV
+848 

>member
-189 VQFINVDNGA
+189 VQFIDVTSGA
-199 VEPAPAYA
+199 VETDPEYA

-215 DNAKWDGPKGAI
+215 DNAEWDGPKGAI

-307 FKVETDNY
+307 FKAETNNY

-328 YASEVTPADK
+328 YVSKVTPTDK
-338 ASSATANSLV
+338 SAAGALV
-348 ATDVKYN
+348 AADVKYN
-355 TEELSSAKVPFG
+355 AEELSSAKVPFG
-367 ETVTLEFDGA
+367 ETVTLEFDGT

-389 SALELAGVTIDGKT
+389 SELELAGVTIDGKT

-424 NFKGETGTTFDI
+424 NFKGETGSAFNI

-477 AQTATALAAVTP
+477 AQTATALAAVAP

-501 ATADQDAA
+501 TADQSTA
-509 NGKFAFAMD
+509 NGKFAFAMT
-518 QVTYYS
+518 QVKYYS

-547 VKYAVFAHTD
+547 VKYAVFAHSD

-570 MKFADASGNELKKVV
+570 MTFVDGENELKKVV

-620 SDATV
+620 ADAAA

-634 FKSVENSGANWD
+634 FKSVENSGADWN
-646 NLTLTPKKM
+646 NLTLTPKQM
-655 SISGTPTKVAT
+655 SISGTPTDVAT
-666 YTTTG
+666 YTVSG
-671 SILAMADALLDDNGA
+671 SILAMADALLDANGA

-724 LNFYKGGKVADLNVA
+724 LNFYKGGKVVDLNVA
-739 IASDGTGTIAKVD
+739 IASDGKGTIAKVE
-752 GAAGKEAGLQLVAS
+752 GVAGKEAGLQLVAS
-766 SEKVAVSNAMTLF
+766 SEKVAVSNAMELF
-779 GVKNTDINTDDKFTF
+779 GAKAGKSKFTF
-794 VVKGEGVP
+794 VVKGDGVP
-802 AGATAKLSADGIA
+802 AGATATLSDAGIA
-815 LEGMTYAPNYSATLE
+815 LTGMSYGPNYSATLE

-835 LSGIKTRHYKIFC
+835 LNGIKTTITLPMTINKP
-848 VNGIYGIQV
+848 

>member
-189 VQFINVDNGA
+189 VQFIDVTSGA
-199 VEPAPAYA
+199 VETDPEYA

-367 ETVTLEFDGA
+367 ETVTLEFDGT

-389 SALELAGVTIDGKT
+389 SELELAGVTIDGKT

-424 NFKGETGTTFDI
+424 NFKGETGSAFNI

-509 NGKFAFAMD
+509 NGKFAFAMT
-518 QVTYYS
+518 QVKYYS

-766 SEKVAVSNAMTLF
+766 SEKVAVSNAMELF
-779 GVKNTDINTDDKFTF
+779 GAKAGESKFTF
-794 VVKGEGVP
+794 VVKGDGVP
-802 AGATAKLSADGIA
+802 AGATATLSDAGIA
-815 LEGMTYAPNYSATLE
+815 LTGMSYGPNYSATLE

-835 LSGIKTRHYKIFC
+835 LNGIKTTITLPMTINKP
-848 VNGIYGIQV
+848 

>member
-1 MNKKFLSAI
+1 
-10 LFGALMVSSTGTFVS
+10 MVSLTGTFVS

-189 VQFINVDNGA
+189 VQFINVDDGA
-199 VEPAPAYA
+199 VEPTPAYA

-215 DNAKWDGPKGAI
+215 DNAEWDGPKGAI

-307 FKVETDNY
+307 FKAETGDY

-328 YASEVTPADK
+328 YASKVTPTDK
-338 ASSATANSLV
+338 SAAGALV
-348 ATDVKYN
+348 AADVKYN
-355 TEELSSAKVPFG
+355 AEELSSAKVPFG
-367 ETVTLEFDGA
+367 ETVTLEFDGT

-415 TVKFTVNFV
+415 TVEFTVNFV
-424 NFKGETGTTFDI
+424 NFKGETGSAFDI
-436 TVNFEGATVDPE
+436 TVTFKGATVDPE

-501 ATADQDAA
+501 TADQSTA
-509 NGKFAFAMD
+509 NGKFAFAMT
-518 QVTYYS
+518 QVKYYS
-524 DLNADGTPKTEVTPI
+524 DLNADGTPKTEVTAI

-547 VKYAVFAHTD
+547 VKYAVFAHSD

-570 MKFADASGNELKKVV
+570 MKFVDGENELKKVV

-620 SDATV
+620 TSADA

-634 FKSVENSGANWD
+634 FKSVENSGADWN

-655 SISGTPTKVAT
+655 SISGTPTEVAT
-666 YTTTG
+666 YAKVG
-671 SILAMADALLDDNGA
+671 SILAMADALLDANGA

-692 VDGTYLVKGKKDLK
+692 VDGTYLVKGKTDLK

-724 LNFYKGGKVADLNVA
+724 LNFYKGGKVVDLNVA
-739 IASDGTGTIAKVD
+739 IASDGKGTIAKVAGD
-752 GAAGKEAGLQLVAS
+752 AGKEAGLQLVAS
-766 SEKVAVSNAMTLF
+766 SEKVAVSEDMELF
-779 GVKNTDINTDDKFTF
+779 GATNDKFTF
-794 VVKGEGVP
+794 VVKGDGVP
-802 AGATAKLSADGIA
+802 AGATATLSDAGIA
-815 LEGMTYAPNYSATLE
+815 
-830 MTVTA
+830 
-835 LSGIKTRHYKIFC
+835 
-848 VNGIYGIQV
+848 

>member
-189 VQFINVDNGA
+189 VQFIDVTSGD
-199 VEPAPAYA
+199 VETDPAYA

-307 FKVETDNY
+307 FKVETGNY

-328 YASEVTPADK
+328 YASVVTPTNKSTVGAL
-338 ASSATANSLV
+338 AAA
-348 ATDVKYN
+348 DVKYN
-355 TEELSSAKVPFG
+355 AEELSSAKVPFG

-389 SALELAGVTIDGKT
+389 SELELAGVTIDGKT

-415 TVKFTVNFV
+415 TVEFTVNFV
-424 NFKGETGTTFDI
+424 NFKGETGSAFNI

-477 AQTATALAAVTP
+477 AQTATALAAVAP
-489 TWNVISIDGKAV
+489 TWNVISIDGKV
-501 ATADQDAA
+501 VTADQSTA
-509 NGKFAFAMD
+509 NGKFAFTMD
-518 QVTYYS
+518 QVKYYS
-524 DLNADGTPKTEVTPI
+524 DLKADGTPKTEVTAI

-547 VKYAVFAHTD
+547 VKYAVFAHSD
-557 YQATAAP
+557 YQTTVAP

-570 MKFADASGNELKKVV
+570 MTFVDGENELKKVV

-620 SDATV
+620 SDATA

-634 FKSVENSGANWD
+634 FKSVENSGADWD
-646 NLTLTPKKM
+646 NLTLTPKQM

-666 YTTTG
+666 YTVSG

-692 VDGTYLVKGKKDLK
+692 VDGTYLVKGKKGLK

-724 LNFYKGGKVADLNVA
+724 LNFYKGGKVVDLNVA
-739 IASDGTGTIAKVD
+739 IASDGKGTIAKVD

-766 SEKVAVSNAMTLF
+766 SEKVAVSDAMTLF
-779 GVKNTDINTDDKFTF
+779 GATNDKFTF

-802 AGATAKLSADGIA
+802 ADATATLSDAGIA

-835 LSGIKTRHYKIFC
+835 LNGIKTTITLPMTINKP
-848 VNGIYGIQV
+848 

>member
-30 DDIDEINKELTDLKS
+30 DDINEINKELTDLKS

-189 VQFINVDNGA
+189 VQFIDVTSGA
-199 VEPAPAYA
+199 VETDPEYA

-307 FKVETDNY
+307 FKAEINNY

-338 ASSATANSLV
+338 ASSATATSLK
-348 ATDVKYN
+348 ADDVKYN
-355 TEELSSAKVPFG
+355 AKALSSKKVPFG

-389 SALELAGVTIDGKT
+389 SELELAGVTIDGKT

-501 ATADQDAA
+501 TADQSTA
-509 NGKFAFAMD
+509 NGKFAFTMT

-547 VKYAVFAHTD
+547 VKYAVFANTD
-557 YQATAAP
+557 YQTTAAP

-570 MKFADASGNELKKVV
+570 MTFVDGENELKKVV

-620 SDATV
+620 TDATV

-634 FKSVENSGANWD
+634 FKSVENSGADWD

-655 SISGTPTKVAT
+655 SISGTPTEVAT
-666 YTTTG
+666 YTKTG
-671 SILAMADALLDDNGA
+671 SILAMADALLKDGA

-692 VDGTYLVKGKKDLK
+692 VDGTYLVKGKTDLK

-724 LNFYKGGKVADLNVA
+724 LNFYKGGKVADLNVT
-739 IASDGTGTIAKVD
+739 IASNGEGTIAKFA
-752 GAAGKEAGLQLVAS
+752 GAAGKEVGLQLVAS
-766 SEKVAVSNAMTLF
+766 SEKVAVSDAMELF
-779 GVKNTDINTDDKFTF
+779 GATDDKFTF

-802 AGATAKLSADGIA
+802 AGATAKLSDGGIA
-815 LEGMTYAPNYSATLE
+815 LTGMTYAPNYSATLE

-835 LSGIKTRHYKIFC
+835 LNGIKTTITLPMTINKP
-848 VNGIYGIQV
+848 

>member
-1 MNKKFLSAI
+1 
-10 LFGALMVSSTGTFVS
+10 MVSSTGTFVS

-189 VQFINVDNGA
+189 VQFIDVTSGA
-199 VEPAPAYA
+199 VETTPAYA

-293 RPDETVTDKTIADA
+293 RPDETVTGKTIADA
-307 FKVETDNY
+307 FKAETGDY

-328 YASEVTPADK
+328 YASKVTPTDK
-338 ASSATANSLV
+338 SAAGALV
-348 ATDVKYN
+348 AADVKYN
-355 TEELSSAKVPFG
+355 AEELSSAKVPFG
-367 ETVTLEFDGA
+367 ETVTLEFDGT

-389 SALELAGVTIDGKT
+389 SELELAGVTIDGKT

-424 NFKGETGTTFDI
+424 NFKGETGTAFDI

-501 ATADQDAA
+501 ATADQSTA

-518 QVTYYS
+518 QVKYYS

-547 VKYAVFAHTD
+547 VKYAVFAHSD

-564 GAYVLN
+564 SAYVLN
-570 MKFADASGNELKKVV
+570 MTFVDGENELKKVV

-620 SDATV
+620 TSADV

-634 FKSVENSGANWD
+634 FKSVENSGADWD
-646 NLTLTPKKM
+646 NLTLTPKQM

-666 YTTTG
+666 YTVSG
-671 SILAMADALLDDNGA
+671 SILAMADALLDANGA

-692 VDGTYLVKGKKDLK
+692 VDGTYLVGNKAGLK

-724 LNFYKGGKVADLNVA
+724 LNFYKGGKVVDLNVA
-739 IASDGTGTIAKVD
+739 IASDGKGTIAKVE

-779 GVKNTDINTDDKFTF
+779 GATNDKFTF

-802 AGATAKLSADGIA
+802 AGATAKLSDAGIA

-835 LSGIKTRHYKIFC
+835 LNGIKTTITLPMTINKP
-848 VNGIYGIQV
+848 

>member
-1 MNKKFLSAI
+1 MNKKFLSSI

-30 DDIDEINKELTDLKS
+30 DDIDAINKELTDLKS

-835 LSGIKTRHYKIFC
+835 LNGIKTTITLPMTINKP
-848 VNGIYGIQV
+848 

>member
-10 LFGALMVSSTGTFVS
+10 LFGALMVSLTGTFVS

-54 NAGGAYVTKIESVD
+54 NAGGAYVTRIESVD

-189 VQFINVDNGA
+189 VQFINVDDGA
-199 VEPAPAYA
+199 VEPTPAYA

-215 DNAKWDGPKGAI
+215 DNAEWDGPKGAI

-307 FKVETDNY
+307 FKAETGDY

-328 YASEVTPADK
+328 YASKVTPTDK
-338 ASSATANSLV
+338 SAAGALV
-348 ATDVKYN
+348 AADVKYN
-355 TEELSSAKVPFG
+355 AEELSSAKVPFG
-367 ETVTLEFDGA
+367 ETVTLEFDGT

-415 TVKFTVNFV
+415 TVEFTVNFV
-424 NFKGETGTTFDI
+424 NFKGETGSAFDI
-436 TVNFEGATVDPE
+436 TVTFKGATVDPE

-501 ATADQDAA
+501 TADQSTA
-509 NGKFAFAMD
+509 NGKFAFAMT
-518 QVTYYS
+518 QVKYYS
-524 DLNADGTPKTEVTPI
+524 DLNADGTPKTEVTAI

-547 VKYAVFAHTD
+547 VKYAVFAHSD

-570 MKFADASGNELKKVV
+570 MKFVDGENELKKVV

-620 SDATV
+620 TSADA

-634 FKSVENSGANWD
+634 FKSVENSGADWN

-655 SISGTPTKVAT
+655 SISGTPTEVAT
-666 YTTTG
+666 YAKVG
-671 SILAMADALLDDNGA
+671 SILAMADALLDANGA

-692 VDGTYLVKGKKDLK
+692 VDGTYLVKGKTDLK

-724 LNFYKGGKVADLNVA
+724 LNFYKGGKVVDLNVA
-739 IASDGTGTIAKVD
+739 IASDGKGTIAKVAGD
-752 GAAGKEAGLQLVAS
+752 AGKEAGLQLVAS
-766 SEKVAVSNAMTLF
+766 SEKVAVSEDMELF
-779 GVKNTDINTDDKFTF
+779 GATNDKFTF
-794 VVKGEGVP
+794 VVKGDGVP
-802 AGATAKLSADGIA
+802 AGATATLSDAGIA
-815 LEGMTYAPNYSATLE
+815 LTGMSYGPNYSATLE

-835 LSGIKTRHYKIFC
+835 LNGIKTTITLPMTINKP
-848 VNGIYGIQV
+848 

>member
-1 MNKKFLSAI
+1 M
-10 LFGALMVSSTGTFVS
+10 
-25 CKDYD
+25 
-30 DDIDEINKELTDLKS
+30 
-45 KLSDLESKV
+45 
-54 NAGGAYVTKIESVD
+54 
-68 GGFKVSVSDGTSY
+68 
-81 NLTVAS
+81 
-87 AAAGS
+87 
-92 KVVIDDKT
+92 
-100 GEISIDDKATG
+100 
-111 WFATTG
+111 
-117 EGEEAVDMTPYV
+117 
-129 KDGYWYLYDKTAKE
+129 
-143 FVKSEYKAA
+143 
-152 GNAYAVVANGICTLN
+152 
-167 IPDADGKM
+167 
-175 QTIQLPTTSAAITG
+175 
-189 VQFINVDNGA
+189 
-199 VEPAPAYA
+199 
-207 LNYGVATK
+207 ATK
-215 DNAKWDGPKGAI
+215 DNAEWDGPKGAI

-307 FKVETDNY
+307 FKAETGDY

-328 YASEVTPADK
+328 YASKVTPTDK
-338 ASSATANSLV
+338 SAAGALV
-348 ATDVKYN
+348 AADVKYN
-355 TEELSSAKVPFG
+355 AEELSSAKVPFG
-367 ETVTLEFDGA
+367 ETVTLEFDGT

-415 TVKFTVNFV
+415 TVEFTVNFV
-424 NFKGETGTTFDI
+424 NFKGETGSAFDI
-436 TVNFEGATVDPE
+436 TVTFKGATVDPE

-501 ATADQDAA
+501 TADQSTA
-509 NGKFAFAMD
+509 NGKFAFAMT
-518 QVTYYS
+518 QVKYYS
-524 DLNADGTPKTEVTPI
+524 DLNADGTPKTEVTAI

-547 VKYAVFAHTD
+547 VKYAVFAHSD

-570 MKFADASGNELKKVV
+570 MKFVDGENELKKVV

-620 SDATV
+620 TSADA

-634 FKSVENSGANWD
+634 FKSVENSGADWN

-655 SISGTPTKVAT
+655 SISGTPTEVAT
-666 YTTTG
+666 YAKVG
-671 SILAMADALLDDNGA
+671 SILAMADALLDANGA

-692 VDGTYLVKGKKDLK
+692 VDGTYLVKGKTDLK

-724 LNFYKGGKVADLNVA
+724 LNFYKGGKVVDLNVA
-739 IASDGTGTIAKVD
+739 IASDGKGTIAKVAGD
-752 GAAGKEAGLQLVAS
+752 AGKEAGLQLVAS
-766 SEKVAVSNAMTLF
+766 SEKVAVSEDMELF
-779 GVKNTDINTDDKFTF
+779 GATNDKFTF
-794 VVKGEGVP
+794 VVKGDGVP
-802 AGATAKLSADGIA
+802 AGATATLSDAGIA
-815 LEGMTYAPNYSATLE
+815 LTGMSYGPNYSATLE

-835 LSGIKTRHYKIFC
+835 LNGIKTTITLPMTINKP
-848 VNGIYGIQV
+848 

>member
-189 VQFINVDNGA
+189 VQFIDVTSGA
-199 VEPAPAYA
+199 VETDPVYA

-328 YASEVTPADK
+328 YASEVTPTDK
-338 ASSATANSLV
+338 ASSADATSLQ
-348 ATDVKYN
+348 ADDVKYN

-367 ETVTLEFDGA
+367 ETVTLEFDGT

-389 SALELAGVTIDGKT
+389 SELELAGVTIDGKT

-424 NFKGETGTTFDI
+424 NFKGETGTAFDI

-509 NGKFAFAMD
+509 NGKFAFTMD
-518 QVTYYS
+518 QVKYYS
-524 DLNADGTPKTEVTPI
+524 DLNADGTPKTEVTDI
-539 NTADNLKK
+539 DNADNLKK
-547 VKYAVFAHTD
+547 VKYAVFAHSD

-570 MKFADASGNELKKVV
+570 MTFVDGENELKKVV

-634 FKSVENSGANWD
+634 FKSVENSGADWD
-646 NLTLTPKKM
+646 NLTLTPKQM
-655 SISGTPTKVAT
+655 SISGTPTEVAT
-666 YTTTG
+666 YAKVG

-692 VDGTYLVKGKKDLK
+692 VDGTYLVKGKASLK

-724 LNFYKGGKVADLNVA
+724 LNFYKGGKVVDLNVA
-739 IASDGTGTIAKVD
+739 IASDGKGTIAKVE

-766 SEKVAVSNAMTLF
+766 SEKVAVSDAMELF
-779 GVKNTDINTDDKFTF
+779 GATNDKFTF

-802 AGATAKLSADGIA
+802 AGATATLSDAGIA

-830 MTVTA
+830 MTVEA
-835 LSGIKTRHYKIFC
+835 LNGIKTTITLPMTINKP
-848 VNGIYGIQV
+848 

>member
-10 LFGALMVSSTGTFVS
+10 LFGALMVTSTGTFVS

-189 VQFINVDNGA
+189 VQFIDVTSGA
-199 VEPAPAYA
+199 VETDPEYA

-215 DNAKWDGPKGAI
+215 DNAEWDGPKGAI

-293 RPDETVTDKTIADA
+293 WPDETVTDKTIADA
-307 FKVETDNY
+307 FKAETNNY

-328 YASEVTPADK
+328 YVSKVTPTDK
-338 ASSATANSLV
+338 SAAGALV
-348 ATDVKYN
+348 AADVKYN
-355 TEELSSAKVPFG
+355 AEELSSAKVPFG
-367 ETVTLEFDGA
+367 ETVTLEFDGT

-389 SALELAGVTIDGKT
+389 SELELAGVTIDGKT

-424 NFKGETGTTFDI
+424 NFKGETGSAFNI

-477 AQTATALAAVTP
+477 AQTATALAAVAP

-501 ATADQDAA
+501 TADQSTA
-509 NGKFAFAMD
+509 NGKFAFAMT
-518 QVTYYS
+518 QVKYYS

-547 VKYAVFAHTD
+547 VKYAVFAHSD

-570 MKFADASGNELKKVV
+570 MTFVDGENELKKVV

-620 SDATV
+620 ADAAA

-634 FKSVENSGANWD
+634 FKSVENSGADWN
-646 NLTLTPKKM
+646 NLTLTPKQM
-655 SISGTPTKVAT
+655 SISGTPTDVAT
-666 YTTTG
+666 YTVSG
-671 SILAMADALLDDNGA
+671 SILAMADALLDANGA

-724 LNFYKGGKVADLNVA
+724 LNFYKGGKVVDLNVA
-739 IASDGTGTIAKVD
+739 IASDGKGTIAKVE
-752 GAAGKEAGLQLVAS
+752 GVAGKEAGLQLVAS
-766 SEKVAVSNAMTLF
+766 SEKVAVSNAMELF
-779 GVKNTDINTDDKFTF
+779 GAKAGESKFTF
-794 VVKGEGVP
+794 VVKGDGVP
-802 AGATAKLSADGIA
+802 AGATATLSDAGIA
-815 LEGMTYAPNYSATLE
+815 LTGMSYGPNYSATLE

-835 LSGIKTRHYKIFC
+835 LNGIKTTITLPMTINKP
-848 VNGIYGIQV
+848 

>member
-10 LFGALMVSSTGTFVS
+10 LFGALMVSLTGTFVS

-81 NLTVAS
+81 NLPVAS

-189 VQFINVDNGA
+189 VQFINVDDGA
-199 VEPAPAYA
+199 VEPTPAYA

-215 DNAKWDGPKGAI
+215 DNAEWDGPKGAI

-307 FKVETDNY
+307 FKAETGDY

-328 YASEVTPADK
+328 YASKVTPTDK
-338 ASSATANSLV
+338 SAAGALV
-348 ATDVKYN
+348 AADVKYN
-355 TEELSSAKVPFG
+355 AEELSSAKVPFG
-367 ETVTLEFDGA
+367 ETVTLEFDGT

-415 TVKFTVNFV
+415 TVEFTVNFV
-424 NFKGETGTTFDI
+424 NFKGETGSAFDI
-436 TVNFEGATVDPE
+436 TVTFKGATVDPE

-501 ATADQDAA
+501 TADQSTA
-509 NGKFAFAMD
+509 NGKFAFAMT
-518 QVTYYS
+518 QVKYYS
-524 DLNADGTPKTEVTPI
+524 DLNADGTPKTEVTAI

-547 VKYAVFAHTD
+547 VKYAVFAHSD

-570 MKFADASGNELKKVV
+570 MKFVDGENELKKVV

-620 SDATV
+620 TSADA

-634 FKSVENSGANWD
+634 FKSVENSGADWN

-655 SISGTPTKVAT
+655 SISGTPTEVAT
-666 YTTTG
+666 YAKVG
-671 SILAMADALLDDNGA
+671 SILAMADALLDANGA

-692 VDGTYLVKGKKDLK
+692 VDGTYLVKGKTDLK

-724 LNFYKGGKVADLNVA
+724 LNFYKGGKVVDLNVA
-739 IASDGTGTIAKVD
+739 IASDGKGTIAKVAGD
-752 GAAGKEAGLQLVAS
+752 AGKEAGLQLVAS
-766 SEKVAVSNAMTLF
+766 SEKVAVSEDMELF
-779 GVKNTDINTDDKFTF
+779 GATNDKFTF
-794 VVKGEGVP
+794 VVKGDGVP
-802 AGATAKLSADGIA
+802 AGATATLSDAGIA
-815 LEGMTYAPNYSATLE
+815 LTGMSYGPNYSATLE

-835 LSGIKTRHYKIFC
+835 LNGIKTTITLPMTINKP
-848 VNGIYGIQV
+848 

>member
-45 KLSDLESKV
+45 KLSDLESKA

-189 VQFINVDNGA
+189 VQFIDVTSGD
-199 VEPAPAYA
+199 VETDPAYA

-307 FKVETDNY
+307 FKAETDNY

-328 YASEVTPADK
+328 YASEVTPTDQ
-338 ASSATANSLV
+338 ASSATATSLQ
-348 ATDVKYN
+348 ADDVKYN

-367 ETVTLEFDGA
+367 ETVTLEFDGT

-389 SALELAGVTIDGKT
+389 SELELAGVTIDGKT

-415 TVKFTVNFV
+415 TVEFTVNFV
-424 NFKGETGTTFDI
+424 NFKGETGTAFDI

-501 ATADQDAA
+501 TADQSTA
-509 NGKFAFAMD
+509 NGKFAFAMT
-518 QVTYYS
+518 QVKYYS
-524 DLNADGTPKTEVTPI
+524 DLKADGTPKTEVTAI

-547 VKYAVFAHTD
+547 VKYAVFAHSD
-557 YQATAAP
+557 YQTTVAP

-620 SDATV
+620 TSADV

-634 FKSVENSGANWD
+634 FKSVENSGADWN
-646 NLTLTPKKM
+646 NLTLTPKQM
-655 SISGTPTKVAT
+655 SISGTPTEVAT
-666 YTTTG
+666 YTVSG
-671 SILAMADALLDDNGA
+671 SILEMADDLLDANGA

-692 VDGTYLVKGKKDLK
+692 VDGTYLVGNKAGLK

-739 IASDGTGTIAKVD
+739 IASDGKGTIAKVAGD
-752 GAAGKEAGLQLVAS
+752 AGKEAGLQLVAS
-766 SEKVAVSNAMTLF
+766 SEKVAVSNAMELF
-779 GVKNTDINTDDKFTF
+779 GATNDKFTF

-802 AGATAKLSADGIA
+802 AGATAKLSDAGIA

-835 LSGIKTRHYKIFC
+835 LNGIKTTITLPMTINKP
-848 VNGIYGIQV
+848 

>member
-87 AAAGS
+87 AATGS

-189 VQFINVDNGA
+189 VQFINVGNGA
-199 VEPAPAYA
+199 VEPTPAYA

-338 ASSATANSLV
+338 VSSATATSLQ
-348 ATDVKYN
+348 ADDVKYN

-367 ETVTLEFDGA
+367 KTVTLEFDGT

-389 SALELAGVTIDGKT
+389 SELELAGVTIDGKT

-415 TVKFTVNFV
+415 TVEFTVNFV
-424 NFKGETGTTFDI
+424 NFKGETGTAFDI

-501 ATADQDAA
+501 TADQSTA
-509 NGKFAFAMD
+509 NGKFAFTMT
-518 QVTYYS
+518 QVKYYS
-524 DLNADGTPKTEVTPI
+524 DLKADGTPKTEVTAI
-539 NTADNLKK
+539 DNADNLKK
-547 VKYAVFAHTD
+547 VKYAVFANTD

-570 MKFADASGNELKKVV
+570 MTFVDGENELKKVV

-634 FKSVENSGANWD
+634 FKSVENSGADWN
-646 NLTLTPKKM
+646 NLTLTPKQM
-655 SISGTPTKVAT
+655 SISGTPTDVAT
-666 YTTTG
+666 YTVSG
-671 SILAMADALLDDNGA
+671 SILAMADDLLDANGA

-724 LNFYKGGKVADLNVA
+724 LNFYKGGKVVDLNVA
-739 IASDGTGTIAKVD
+739 IASDGKGTIAKVD

-779 GVKNTDINTDDKFTF
+779 GATNDKFTF

-802 AGATAKLSADGIA
+802 AGATAKLSDAGIA

-835 LSGIKTRHYKIFC
+835 LNGIKTTITLPMTINKP
-848 VNGIYGIQV
+848 

>member
-1 MNKKFLSAI
+1 M
-10 LFGALMVSSTGTFVS
+10 
-25 CKDYD
+25 
-30 DDIDEINKELTDLKS
+30 
-45 KLSDLESKV
+45 
-54 NAGGAYVTKIESVD
+54 
-68 GGFKVSVSDGTSY
+68 
-81 NLTVAS
+81 
-87 AAAGS
+87 
-92 KVVIDDKT
+92 
-100 GEISIDDKATG
+100 
-111 WFATTG
+111 
-117 EGEEAVDMTPYV
+117 
-129 KDGYWYLYDKTAKE
+129 
-143 FVKSEYKAA
+143 
-152 GNAYAVVANGICTLN
+152 
-167 IPDADGKM
+167 
-175 QTIQLPTTSAAITG
+175 
-189 VQFINVDNGA
+189 
-199 VEPAPAYA
+199 
-207 LNYGVATK
+207 
-215 DNAKWDGPKGAI
+215 
-227 TKDQLLVGT
+227 
-236 IEPLTLQV
+236 
-244 YPSSADLSNADIKL
+244 
-258 VGSDGTVAPVKVTAT
+258 
-273 PFEGVI
+273 
-279 TKAASA
+279 
-285 NGLWNLNI
+285 
-293 RPDETVTDKTIADA
+293 
-307 FKVETDNY
+307 
-315 AYALQINGNILTG
+315 
-328 YASEVTPADK
+328 
-338 ASSATANSLV
+338 V
-348 ATDVKYN
+348 ATDVKYY

-835 LSGIKTRHYKIFC
+835 LNGIKTTITLPMTINKP
-848 VNGIYGIQV
+848 